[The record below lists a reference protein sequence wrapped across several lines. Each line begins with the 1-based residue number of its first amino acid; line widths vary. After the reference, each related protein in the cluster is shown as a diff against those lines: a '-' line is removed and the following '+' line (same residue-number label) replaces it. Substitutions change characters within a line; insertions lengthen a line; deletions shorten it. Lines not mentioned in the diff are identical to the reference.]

1 MLPLP
6 DVGGPGVRRRR
17 MWSAKAVQRSSEC
30 AVEEVC
36 IVQRQV
42 CPLAPECETPTVY
55 GAGPQPY
62 SACVVGWESAT
73 KALFKILP
81 GEEQAEPPDTWQRSS

>member
-62 SACVVGWESAT
+62 SAWLVGVVR
-73 KALFKILP
+73 P
-81 GEEQAEPPDTWQRSS
+81 R